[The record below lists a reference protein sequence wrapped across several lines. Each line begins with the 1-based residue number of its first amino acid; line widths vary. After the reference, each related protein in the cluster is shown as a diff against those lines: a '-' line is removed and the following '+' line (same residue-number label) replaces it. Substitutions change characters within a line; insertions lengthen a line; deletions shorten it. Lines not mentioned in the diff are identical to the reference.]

1 MQISRPLFYWRKRYY
16 GLWTHILVKNW
27 WTGVVWIVCGLLW
40 CFYQLFG
47 LSFWRHPFTAEDP
60 LVMQCYISPNLM
72 KKNSSRSWMAWGG
85 AHFKQMFIFGWTTPL
100 RKQVH
105 NGEVCGSTLQS
116 FNTMYCRDSTDSIF
130 HSAVLEN

>member
-1 MQISRPLFYWRKRYY
+1 MDWS
-16 GLWTHILVKNW
+16 GMDCLWIIVMFLSAVWTLIL
-27 WTGVVWIVCGLLW
+27 
-40 CFYQLFG
+40 
-47 LSFWRHPFTAEDP
+47 TAPIHCRGSIGDAMLHFSKSDEET
-60 LVMQCYISPNLM
+60 
-72 KKNSSRSWMAWGG
+72 NSSRSWMAWGG